1 VNRTTDSTTPAAPAR
16 AAGGPGSAQAPAT
29 IQSPQNPPSPEI
41 YDNILETIGDTPLV
55 RLNRLTRDCK
65 ATVLAKVEAFNPGG
79 SVKDRIAVA
88 IVGEAEAK
96 GLLKPG
102 GTIVEATS
110 GNTGMGLAMVA
121 AVKGYRAIL
130 CMPDK
135 VSIEKINLLKSF
147 GAEVVI
153 TPTAVPPD
161 SPESYYEV
169 AKRLARE
176 IPGAYLAN
184 QYHNPTNPEA
194 HMKSTGP
201 EIWRQTAGKI
211 DYFVAGMGTGGTIT
225 GIARYLKSQNPKV
238 KIVGADPVG
247 SILKDYFYTK
257 QMVPAKSYKVEGIGE
272 DFIPSI
278 YDFSLYDEV
287 ISVNDMQSLNT
298 ARRLA
303 REEGILAGGSA
314 GTALWAALQVSR
326 RAKEGEVVVV
336 LIPDTG
342 ERYLSK
348 VHSDEW
354 MRDNRLLDTG
364 TVTVNEVLRG
374 KGTHVPALISVN
386 YDEPISRALG
396 LFRDF
401 NISQLPVLKDGAIV
415 GSVSEGGLFQKVL
428 GGAAAEDARVEY
440 HLEKAIPTV
449 PVDATLPQVFKLL
462 SGSNAALATDSH
474 GKPIGILT
482 RYDLLEYVAS

>member
-1 VNRTTDSTTPAAPAR
+1 MNRTTDTTVPAAPAS
-16 AAGGPGSAQAPAT
+16 AAGTPAT
-29 IQSPQNPPSPEI
+29 SANPSGPQI
-41 YDNILETIGDTPLV
+41 YDNILQTVGHTPLV

-65 ATVLAKVEAFNPGG
+65 ATVLAKVEYFNPGG
-79 SVKDRIAVA
+79 SVKDRIAIA
-88 IVGEAEAK
+88 IVAEAEAK

-110 GNTGMGLAMVA
+110 GNTGTGLAMVA

-194 HMKSTGP
+194 HFKSTGP
-201 EIWRQTAGKI
+201 EIWQQTGGKI

-225 GIARYLKSQNPKV
+225 GIARYLKSQNPKIKV
-238 KIVGADPVG
+238 VGADPVG

-257 QMVPAKSYKVEGIGE
+257 KMVPAKSYKVEGIGE

-278 YDFSLYDEV
+278 YDFSMYDEM
-287 ISVNDMQSLNT
+287 ISVNDSQSLNT

-303 REEGILAGGSA
+303 REEGILAGGSS
-314 GTALWAALQVSR
+314 GTALWAALQVAR

-364 TVTVNEVLRG
+364 TVTVAEVLRG
-374 KGTHVPALISVN
+374 KGTHVPALVSVN
-386 YDEPISRALG
+386 FDEPVSRALG
-396 LFRDF
+396 LIREF
-401 NISQLPVLKDGAIV
+401 NISQLPVLKDGAVV
-415 GSVSEGGLFQKVL
+415 GSVSEGFLFQKVFD
-428 GGAAAEDARVEY
+428 GTAPEDARVEY
-440 HLEKAIPTV
+440 HLEKPLPTV
-449 PVDATLPQVFKLL
+449 PADATLPQVFKLL
-462 SGSNAALATDSH
+462 AGSNAALATDAH
-474 GKPIGILT
+474 GKPLGIVT
-482 RYDLLEYVAS
+482 RYDLLEYVAG

>member
-1 VNRTTDSTTPAAPAR
+1 MNRTTDTTVPAAPAS
-16 AAGGPGSAQAPAT
+16 AAGTPAAASGASGPQ
-29 IQSPQNPPSPEI
+29 I
-41 YDNILETIGDTPLV
+41 YDNILQTVGNTPLV

-65 ATVLAKVEAFNPGG
+65 ATVLAKVEYFNPGG
-79 SVKDRIAVA
+79 SVKDRIAIA
-88 IVGEAEAK
+88 IVAEAEAK

-110 GNTGMGLAMVA
+110 GNTGTGLAMVA
-121 AVKGYRAIL
+121 SVKGYRAIL

-194 HMKSTGP
+194 HFKSTGP
-201 EIWRQTAGKI
+201 EIWKQTGGKI

-225 GIARYLKSQNPKV
+225 GIARYLMSQNPKIKV
-238 KIVGADPVG
+238 VGADPVG

-278 YDFSLYDEV
+278 YDFSMYDEM

-303 REEGILAGGSA
+303 REEGILAGGSS
-314 GTALWAALQVSR
+314 GTALWAALQVAR

-364 TVTVNEVLRG
+364 TVTVAEVLRG
-374 KGTHVPALISVN
+374 KGTHVPALVSVN
-386 YDEPISRALG
+386 FDEPVSRALG
-396 LFRDF
+396 LIREF
-401 NISQLPVLKDGAIV
+401 NISQLPVLKDGAVV
-415 GSVSEGGLFQKVL
+415 GSVSEGTLFQKVFD
-428 GGAAAEDARVEY
+428 GSAPEDARVEY
-440 HLEKAIPTV
+440 HLEKPLPTV
-449 PVDATLPQVFKLL
+449 PADATLPQVFKLL
-462 SGSNAALATDSH
+462 AGSNAALATDAH
-474 GKPIGILT
+474 GKPLGILT
-482 RYDLLEYVAS
+482 RYDLLEYVAG